1 MGGEICMD
9 AVDVRLE
16 ILTSKLVEYAGAS
29 PHPFVRYTPY
39 CTNRR
44 HELNAFT
51 DEPVEGD

>member
-1 MGGEICMD
+1 MD